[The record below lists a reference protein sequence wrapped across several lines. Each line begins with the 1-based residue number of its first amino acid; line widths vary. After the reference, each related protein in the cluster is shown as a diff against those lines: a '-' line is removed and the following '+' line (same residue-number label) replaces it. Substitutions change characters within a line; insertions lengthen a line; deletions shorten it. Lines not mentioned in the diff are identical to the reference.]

1 MIFRKRCASR
11 GVLLIEAMV
20 GLFLVGIVVFL
31 GLSLFAR
38 RRELEKERLDREIA
52 RRALASEWV
61 YLRTSYDVTPRKDGG
76 FVADLVFSDAHHPV
90 AGDAEPPVAP
100 AVLAEASLG
109 AVGLPI
115 IPPSIVTSPR
125 WIVPAATFPG
135 LEIRGYS
142 GEVG

>member
-1 MIFRKRCASR
+1 
-11 GVLLIEAMV
+11 MV

-76 FVADLVFSDAHHPV
+76 FVGSKIFLASVESRHPKLTLEV
-90 AGDAEPPVAP
+90 DKEMP
-100 AVLAEASLG
+100 ALLHVKMSVEH
-109 AVGLPI
+109 GLKRP
-115 IPPSIVTSPR
+115 
-125 WIVPAATFPG
+125 
-135 LEIRGYS
+135 
-142 GEVG
+142 